1 MKEAVSVDYIE
12 HEFGSNHTRLK
23 AKINPGVFSLKKE
36 VAGLDVN
43 KESDDNKPADNK
55 PTNEETKKTGSIF
68 AKWKNSEAGKK
79 AQDDDTKGRDTFD
92 QRIYKFKLC
101 LI

>member
-1 MKEAVSVDYIE
+1 MKEAVSLFDQFDIDLGFMISY
-12 HEFGSNHTRLK
+12 FK

-43 KESDDNKPADNK
+43 KESDDKKSENKPAD
-55 PTNEETKKTGSIF
+55 EETKKTGSIF

-79 AQDDDTKGRDTFD
+79 AQDDDTKGRDLRD
-92 QRIYKFKLC
+92 
-101 LI
+101 